1 MFITFRSIGRSTTLN
16 IPVYEYGV
24 SFKLLVSSFFQKY
37 SMVFSAQ
44 NFHFLGGFCAALLG
58 SSRDRD
64 GNDGLVKTVNIPS
77 LPSEPTLWLLV
88 LQELWAMPFTTAY
101 KWAPYWEFSLNL
113 SVHLTIGMFTSTL
126 PMPGPRY
133 TYIRLISSG
142 HQIVYNREKPEEAI
156 SCLFLFVG
164 ARRAELSSVVATNQ
178 ISLSILTY
186 IFKQ

>member
-24 SFKLLVSSFFQKY
+24 SFQLLVSSFFQKY

-44 NFHFLGGFCAALLG
+44 NFHFMGGFCGALLG

-88 LQELWAMPFTTAY
+88 VQELWAMPFTT
-101 KWAPYWEFSLNL
+101 P
-113 SVHLTIGMFTSTL
+113 TSEPPT
-126 PMPGPRY
+126 G
-133 TYIRLISSG
+133 
-142 HQIVYNREKPEEAI
+142 N
-156 SCLFLFVG
+156 FL
-164 ARRAELSSVVATNQ
+164 
-178 ISLSILTY
+178 
-186 IFKQ
+186 